1 MQIKSI
7 AMIVIAGCAI
17 GMLTGCGVPQEEY
30 DAMVAQLTSE
40 KETAVNEMQ
49 TKLDDTTSLLTA
61 EKTRTSS
68 LNSDLRDSTVLNDE
82 LKQAND
88 ELKATIEDANGQIS
102 TLESQLATA
111 RASIRTAQDRA
122 TAAENG
128 RSQAEMETRNTER
141 RFNELIL
148 NLINLNKIKPSDVGW
163 PELDAAA
170 GVSEPA
176 DSMDFGG
183 GDSETSAASLLDAMG
198 DM

>member
-17 GMLTGCGVPQEEY
+17 GMLTGCGVPQEEH
-30 DAMVAQLTSE
+30 DAIVAQLTSE
-40 KETAVNEMQ
+40 KETAVNELQ
-49 TKLDDTTSLLTA
+49 TKLDDTTSLLNA
-61 EKTRTSS
+61 EQARTSS

-183 GDSETSAASLLDAMG
+183 GDSDASAASLLDAMG